1 MEIKEEFNSKE
12 VRKDLNEIII
22 KTYYR
27 IIDNLSL
34 TPYEKECIDRELSV
48 MEDKILEEFDIL
60 PYSDDHYEDKEL
72 FPAVVVKEYHTDI
85 IPAYDHPSTTPSSEN
100 GIIEYR
106 EIEPFLK
113 IDDEGIVYIKM
124 NDIDGNTIYKKITEI
139 FPPITT
145 GCVAK

>member
-12 VRKDLNEIII
+12 VKDQLNKLII
-22 KTYYR
+22 KTYYN
-27 IIDNLSL
+27 IIESLSL
-34 TPYEKECIDRELSV
+34 TPYEKECIDRNLSV
-48 MEDKILEEFDIL
+48 LQDKILEEFDIL
-60 PYSDDHYEDKEL
+60 PYSDDHYEGKEL

-85 IPAYDHPSTTPSSEN
+85 IPAYDHPSTTSSSEN

-113 IDDEGIVYIKM
+113 IDDEGFVYVKM

-139 FPPITT
+139 FPPQMRL
-145 GCVAK
+145 

>member
-12 VRKDLNEIII
+12 VRKDLNEIIV

-48 MEDKILEEFDIL
+48 LQDKILEEFDIL
-60 PYSDDHYEDKEL
+60 PYSDDHYEDEEL

-85 IPAYDHPSTTPSSEN
+85 IPAYDHPSEDCK
-100 GIIEYR
+100 IECR

-113 IDDEGIVYIKM
+113 IDDEGFYVKM

-139 FPPITT
+139 FPPITS

>member
-12 VRKDLNEIII
+12 VKDQLNKLII
-22 KTYYR
+22 KTYYN
-27 IIDNLSL
+27 IIESLSL
-34 TPYEKECIDRELSV
+34 TPYEKECIDRNLAVLQNE
-48 MEDKILEEFDIL
+48 ILEEFDII

-139 FPPITT
+139 FPPITS